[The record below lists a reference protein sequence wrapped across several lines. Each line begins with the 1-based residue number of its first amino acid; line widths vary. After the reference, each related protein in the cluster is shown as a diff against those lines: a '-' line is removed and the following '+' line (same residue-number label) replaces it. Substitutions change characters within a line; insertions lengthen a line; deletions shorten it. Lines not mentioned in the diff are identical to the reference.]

1 MLNLNNYSFLSI
13 LLIVT
18 LLNSCETE
26 TETQFNNNINKIQV
40 STMTVYTGNDVNNL
54 EKKEYYVFKYN
65 SDGNILSKLKNV
77 YENSEL
83 VGSDHSDYAYI
94 GNTVI
99 ESSIINFGGPK
110 TSIDKTYI
118 NLNSNKLISSDSS
131 CDMLNSNSPAVVRR
145 RIYQTHSKV
154 SHKYTKDT
162 MDAQV
167 FHWHNGNLTKEYEMN
182 GLMGRVLIMSYNYGT
197 KANTLNTGDFWNN
210 GMKSANLPESAT
222 EPNNEY
228 KYTYKIES
236 DGFISEE
243 LMSVSSPSGLPYRY
257 EKKVYT
263 R

>member
-1 MLNLNNYSFLSI
+1 
-13 LLIVT
+13 
-18 LLNSCETE
+18 
-26 TETQFNNNINKIQV
+26 
-40 STMTVYTGNDVNNL
+40 
-54 EKKEYYVFKYN
+54 
-65 SDGNILSKLKNV
+65 
-77 YENSEL
+77 
-83 VGSDHSDYAYI
+83 
-94 GNTVI
+94 
-99 ESSIINFGGPK
+99 
-110 TSIDKTYI
+110 
-118 NLNSNKLISSDSS
+118 
-131 CDMLNSNSPAVVRR
+131 MLNSNSPAVVRR
-145 RIYQTHSKV
+145 RIYQTHTKV

-243 LMSVSSPSGLPYRY
+243 LMSVSSPGGLPYRY